1 MIRNASSACTV
12 TARLAGM
19 AVAFAVAV
27 GLLGAPLT
35 ARSQGSGM
43 PTLPGLSKLANSG
56 PPGIAASAAGT
67 ATSSLNPDKE
77 RERLNSELV
86 EVRGWNDQLSDGDTP
101 AAVPVGISKDE
112 IAQAVRKLT
121 QWAIA
126 NEGSLR
132 ALAGIQTARAEL
144 AAIHALESAWS
155 GPGGKPPYSILMVD
169 DWARDAESRR
179 IKIASMEATNRMG
192 ERELVRLGEA
202 SKQAGSAVRRLE
214 EAART
219 AKVPDQA
226 AAAWRVKAAQW
237 TEKAEGATLAAI
249 ANDRQWT
256 TDKIAVEQAQ
266 LGLLTRK
273 LGAVAGQVSFTTED
287 LEQIRRI
294 EQTRRAHLEKESVQ
308 ATAAVQQRT
317 REFEATTLALQKLR
331 EAQPAA
337 TQEALDVAEAR
348 QRAARTALDTSRR
361 DIEMLAN
368 LESLTTASVGLWKL
382 RFDALNATDADR
394 RREATAALRKGL
406 EDTRVWKTYA
416 SGQIAVVQS
425 ELGEQAIRRE
435 RLGQSPEVVR
445 YEAAATDSLNQR
457 ALRMQ
462 QLEDEIDRVD
472 RALRRWVDEIG
483 GTVRELPWSDR
494 AALAWSQIRNATR
507 AVWQFELF
515 SVEDTVELQG
525 QKVSVSR
532 GVTVGKSVGAALL
545 FIFGYL
551 IAGRL
556 ARRLERTLTRHFG
569 VDPAQ
574 ARTVRRWSL
583 TLVGFILLVLTLNL
597 AQIPLTVF
605 AFMGGALAIGVGFG
619 TQTIIKNFIS
629 GLILLMER
637 QIRVG
642 DIVDIDGTTGT
653 VTEVNLRSSTI
664 KSFDGVAAIVP
675 NSTLL
680 EGKVTNWT
688 MSDPKVRRIVR
699 VGVAYGSPTDEVAR
713 RMLEC
718 AQRHGLV
725 VKSPDPQVM
734 FEDFG
739 DSNLVFGLYFW
750 IDVQAGTSGQVVMS
764 DLRFMIEKSFAEGGI
779 SMAYPQRDVHLDA
792 TRPLQVE
799 LTRRAADHPA
809 DAS

>member
-1 MIRNASSACTV
+1 
-12 TARLAGM
+12 
-19 AVAFAVAV
+19 
-27 GLLGAPLT
+27 
-35 ARSQGSGM
+35 
-43 PTLPGLSKLANSG
+43 
-56 PPGIAASAAGT
+56 
-67 ATSSLNPDKE
+67 
-77 RERLNSELV
+77 
-86 EVRGWNDQLSDGDTP
+86 
-101 AAVPVGISKDE
+101 
-112 IAQAVRKLT
+112 
-121 QWAIA
+121 
-126 NEGSLR
+126 
-132 ALAGIQTARAEL
+132 
-144 AAIHALESAWS
+144 
-155 GPGGKPPYSILMVD
+155 
-169 DWARDAESRR
+169 
-179 IKIASMEATNRMG
+179 
-192 ERELVRLGEA
+192 
-202 SKQAGSAVRRLE
+202 
-214 EAART
+214 
-219 AKVPDQA
+219 
-226 AAAWRVKAAQW
+226 
-237 TEKAEGATLAAI
+237 
-249 ANDRQWT
+249 
-256 TDKIAVEQAQ
+256 
-266 LGLLTRK
+266 
-273 LGAVAGQVSFTTED
+273 
-287 LEQIRRI
+287 
-294 EQTRRAHLEKESVQ
+294 
-308 ATAAVQQRT
+308 
-317 REFEATTLALQKLR
+317 
-331 EAQPAA
+331 
-337 TQEALDVAEAR
+337 
-348 QRAARTALDTSRR
+348 
-361 DIEMLAN
+361 MLAN

-457 ALRMQ
+457 ALRM
-462 QLEDEIDRVD
+462 
-472 RALRRWVDEIG
+472 
-483 GTVRELPWSDR
+483 
-494 AALAWSQIRNATR
+494 AWSQIRNATR

-556 ARRLERTLTRHFG
+556 ARRLERALTGHFG

-725 VKSPDPQVM
+725 VKSPEPQVM

-779 SMAYPQRDVHLDA
+779 SMAFPQRDVHLDA